1 MKHFTSNLKRE
12 LEPLWNLHCM
22 ASVITYLSADDRLN
36 FASTKSTGL
45 FVVVVVVVDFTKA
58 ISPETSSTQCL
69 LSEVFSKF
77 IYFVLLSNYL
87 CISW

>member
-45 FVVVVVVVDFTKA
+45 FVVVVVVVDFTGSR
-58 ISPETSSTQCL
+58 IEPYY
-69 LSEVFSKF
+69 
-77 IYFVLLSNYL
+77 IYKYIYINIYM
-87 CISW
+87 IYI

>member
-45 FVVVVVVVDFTKA
+45 FVVVVVVVDFTGSR
-58 ISPETSSTQCL
+58 IEP
-69 LSEVFSKF
+69 
-77 IYFVLLSNYL
+77 YFWKRRQPILQ
-87 CISW
+87 

>member
-45 FVVVVVVVDFTKA
+45 FVVVVVVVVT
-58 ISPETSSTQCL
+58 CL
-69 LSEVFSKF
+69 
-77 IYFVLLSNYL
+77 N
-87 CISW
+87 